1 MAYQFARLEL
11 YSRKGKEGRG
21 TDFIFDEVSR
31 KPEASLH
38 VRDPKTP
45 EVIFGKGIED
55 LRAMHDERAA
65 LAKVTVSGKPKAIRK
80 DQNSLGTVI
89 ISHPATMEE
98 LLADPAIQRDVREWE
113 RRSVDWLKSR
123 YGDELVTVV
132 RHIDESHPHLH
143 AYLVPNDPEM
153 RAANF
158 HPGFVAKN
166 AIQAAGPRDGEDDK
180 ALKKRA
186 DRAYV
191 DAMRN
196 FLDDFHDRVA
206 IPSGL
211 TRIGPKKRRLTRV
224 EWQKEKTQA
233 QALKKTAER
242 ARQVKA
248 SGEQFVARTKD
259 EAAAIRAAANLEKEV
274 AAKATAVARAV
285 HDSARKAQEQATE
298 AVSFAS
304 RYSGL
309 AGRVRALWDGLRKSK
324 IAATIRQEF
333 SSEIEHAK
341 AFARSV
347 QARLKEEEKRRIAA
361 ECKAHE
367 ASRDAEAAR
376 DAALRASIER
386 DRAYSMLP
394 EDRRQ
399 ELAAVVPAM
408 KMTLRPSS
416 RKDKR

>member
-1 MAYQFARLEL
+1 M
-11 YSRKGKEGRG
+11 
-21 TDFIFDEVSR
+21 
-31 KPEASLH
+31 H
-38 VRDPKTP
+38 VPDPKTP

-65 LAKVTVSGKPKAIRK
+65 LAKVTVSGKPKAVRK
-80 DQNSLGTVI
+80 DQNTLGTVI
-89 ISHPATMEE
+89 ISHPATVEE
-98 LLADPAIQRDVREWE
+98 LRTDPAIQRDVLEWE

-132 RHIDESHPHLH
+132 RHVDESHPHLH

-166 AIQAAGPRDGEDDK
+166 AIQTAGPRDGEDDK

-196 FLDDFHDRVA
+196 FLDDFYDRVA
-206 IPSGL
+206 VPSGL
-211 TRIGPKKRRLTRV
+211 ARIGPKKRRLTRA
-224 EWQKEKTQA
+224 EWQQEKNQA
-233 QALKKTAER
+233 QALKKTVER

-259 EAAAIRAAANLEKEV
+259 EAAAIRAAANMEKEV

-285 HDSARKAQEQATE
+285 HDSARRAHEQATE

-324 IAATIRQEF
+324 IAATIRLEF

-347 QARLKEEEKRRIAA
+347 QNRLKEEETRRIAA
-361 ECKAHE
+361 ERKAHE
-367 ASRDAEAAR
+367 AAQDAERAR
-376 DAALRASIER
+376 DAAVRMQIER
-386 DRAYSMLP
+386 DRAWSLVPP
-394 EDRRQ
+394 ERQQ
-399 ELAAVVPAM
+399 ELAAVGPAM
-408 KMTLRPSS
+408 KMTLRPKASKEKS
-416 RKDKR
+416 

>member
-21 TDFIFDEVSR
+21 TDFIFDEVAR
-31 KPEASLH
+31 RPEASLH
-38 VRDPKTP
+38 VRDPKRP
-45 EVIFGKGIED
+45 EVVYGKDIDD
-55 LRAMHDERAA
+55 LRALHDERAA

-80 DQNSLGTVI
+80 DQNTLGTVI
-89 ISHPATMEE
+89 ISHPATVEE
-98 LLADPAIQRDVREWE
+98 HRADPAIQRDVLEWE
-113 RRSVDWLKSR
+113 RRSIDWLKSR

-132 RHIDESHPHLH
+132 RHVDESHPHLH
-143 AYLVPNDPEM
+143 AYLVSNDPEM

-166 AIQAAGPRDGEDDK
+166 AIQAAGPRGGEDDK

-196 FLDDFHDRVA
+196 FLDDFHERVA

-211 TRIGPKKRRLTRV
+211 TRIGPKKRRLTRA

-233 QALKKTAER
+233 QALKKTVER

-248 SGEQFVARTKD
+248 SGEQFVARTND
-259 EAAAIRAAANLEKEV
+259 EAAAIRAAANLEKE
-274 AAKATAVARAV
+274 AATKATAVARAA
-285 HDSARKAQEQATE
+285 HDSARKAQQQATD

-309 AGRVRALWDGLRKSK
+309 AGRVRAFWDGFRKSK
-324 IAATIRQEF
+324 IAAAIRQEF
-333 SSEIEHAK
+333 SGEIEHAK

-347 QARLKEEEKRRIAA
+347 QNRLKEEETRRIAA
-361 ECKAHE
+361 ERKAHE
-367 ASRDAEAAR
+367 ATRDAEAAR

-394 EDRRQ
+394 PERQQ
-399 ELAAVVPAM
+399 ELVAVGPAM
-408 KMTLRPSS
+408 KMTLRPSAK
-416 RKDKR
+416 KDKR